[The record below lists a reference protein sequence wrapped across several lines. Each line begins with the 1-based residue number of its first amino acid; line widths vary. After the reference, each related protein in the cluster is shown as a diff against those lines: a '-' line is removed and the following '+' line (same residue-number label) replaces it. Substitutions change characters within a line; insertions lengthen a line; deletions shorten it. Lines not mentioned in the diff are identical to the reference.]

1 MFLGAEGRHVQLG
14 ASEMP
19 FLAAVPREEW
29 DDAFE
34 DYHRDLA
41 RSMVMAWN
49 FWGKNKS
56 ANLIHSYFDYLLIY
70 SYVDH
75 VSPILAVNWYV
86 FLEP

>member
-1 MFLGAEGRHVQLG
+1 MFFGTVPGRHVQLG

-41 RSMVMAWN
+41 W
-49 FWGKNKS
+49 KNKS
-56 ANLIHSYFDYLLIY
+56 ANLIQ
-70 SYVDH
+70 SYVD
-75 VSPILAVNWYV
+75 SLPIIMLTILYNYMIYYDIICIKRILVVVWI
-86 FLEP
+86 

>member
-1 MFLGAEGRHVQLG
+1 
-14 ASEMP
+14 MP

-49 FWGKNKS
+49 FWGKTS
-56 ANLIHSYFDYLLIY
+56 LLIL
-70 SYVDH
+70 STL
-75 VSPILAVNWYV
+75 ILIIY
-86 FLEP
+86 

>member
-1 MFLGAEGRHVQLG
+1 MFLGEGRHVQLG

-41 RSMVMAWN
+41 NGTTSMVMAWI
-49 FWGKNKS
+49 FLGKKAS
-56 ANLIHSYFDYLLIY
+56 LLIL
-70 SYVDH
+70 STL
-75 VSPILAVNWYV
+75 ILIIY
-86 FLEP
+86 